1 MKKIIPI
8 EIVNQKIREMGL
20 KDVGKASIREIRRL
34 VSEIELATDKKYIR
48 MEMGIPGLDTSR
60 IAIDAEI
67 AALERNCSSK
77 YPPIDGIPELKRE
90 ISKLIKGFLNVD
102 IGEKSCVPTVGSING
117 AYAALL
123 VSGRIDRQKDT
134 VLFIDPGF
142 PVHKQLVKMLGMKQK
157 HFDAYNFRGDKLKD
171 KLEHFLSKGNIAS
184 IIYSNPNNPS
194 WICFTEKELKII
206 GELATKYK
214 SIIIEDLAYFTMDFR
229 KNLSD
234 PGNPPFQ
241 PTVAKYT
248 GNYILL
254 ISSSKSFSYAG
265 QRIGMMAISD
275 KLCELDFP
283 ELLRF
288 YPSSNFGHS
297 VIFGT
302 IYATTAGVTHST
314 QYGLAALLKAINN
327 REYNFIDHIKEYGKI
342 AKIAKSLFISNGFK
356 IVYDMDENKPIA
368 DGFYFT
374 ISYSGFTGSQLVKEF
389 LYYGISVISLINTGS
404 ERLEGVRICV
414 SLISR
419 DQLHDLKERL
429 EQFHKDHK
437 GI

>member
-142 PVHKQLVKMLGMKQK
+142 PVHKQLVKMLGVKEIISIEGVASPSKQTNTFYYSK
-157 HFDAYNFRGDKLKD
+157 KFNKKFDKINIQPLK
-171 KLEHFLSKGNIAS
+171 EGIVMGVTAS
-184 IIYSNPNNPS
+184 IILREKLPS
-194 WICFTEKELKII
+194 SCIFVETHSQLPDSRGAAKII
-206 GELATKYK
+206 ETLDRYLGLKVDIKPLLQKAEEFEGKLKMLMEQGKLA
-214 SIIIEDLAYFTMDFR
+214 EDM
-229 KNLSD
+229 KKIKD
-234 PGNPPFQ
+234 PHQ
-241 PTVAKYT
+241 
-248 GNYILL
+248 
-254 ISSSKSFSYAG
+254 
-265 QRIGMMAISD
+265 
-275 KLCELDFP
+275 LDY
-283 ELLRF
+283 L
-288 YPSSNFGHS
+288 G
-297 VIFGT
+297 
-302 IYATTAGVTHST
+302 
-314 QYGLAALLKAINN
+314 
-327 REYNFIDHIKEYGKI
+327 
-342 AKIAKSLFISNGFK
+342 
-356 IVYDMDENKPIA
+356 
-368 DGFYFT
+368 
-374 ISYSGFTGSQLVKEF
+374 
-389 LYYGISVISLINTGS
+389 
-404 ERLEGVRICV
+404 
-414 SLISR
+414 
-419 DQLHDLKERL
+419 
-429 EQFHKDHK
+429 
-437 GI
+437 